1 MMKNK
6 YGSTAIPYRAWA
18 AVLRGRCGAVYLG
31 SILLLLGCLLSG
43 CTTLKPIDVDAVTL
57 HQKIRSGEVVKAG
70 DTIRAITNDGVAHK
84 LTVTAV
90 NGNVVKGRSPYAGLD
105 AAITELAIDDI
116 VRMEVRE
123 YSGEKVGTFT
133 KETGKGGLGTLAVVL
148 IIAVIG
154 LLISGP

>member
-6 YGSTAIPYRAWA
+6 YGSTAIPSRTWSATS
-18 AVLRGRCGAVYLG
+18 RGRRGAVYLG

-43 CTTLKPIDVDAVTL
+43 CTTLKPIDIDSVTL
-57 HQKIRSGEVVKAG
+57 HQKIHSGEVVKAG
-70 DTIRAITNDGVAHK
+70 DTIRAITIDGVAHE

-90 NGNVVKGRSPYAGLD
+90 DENVIKGHSPYAGVD

-116 VRMEVRE
+116 VRVEVRQ
-123 YSGEKVGTFT
+123 YSGEKVGTFA

-148 IIAVIG
+148 IVALIG
-154 LLISGP
+154 LLIAG